1 MFLVFVGI
9 PRSGHADHV
18 GVARGRAATLLHDCY
33 TSNED
38 NTMIETTEREWTRQE
53 ALDEL
58 GITFGALR
66 QLLADMEKARAA
78 RGVPMP
84 RKGSDNGW
92 RFNAADMDELRRAKV
107 LAETKPHASVVR
119 HLSAYQPEASGL
131 QHLSST
137 PAAPEQQATAS
148 TELAR
153 LVMLMEQL
161 VAVQAGQAIDPAQ
174 MASQVG
180 AAVVPQVVEALARQN
195 ELTLQLG
202 QASRKMGQLE
212 GQLEAVTVER
222 DRLAAELQQAT
233 ALLAAPKKSWWPFGR

>member
-1 MFLVFVGI
+1 
-9 PRSGHADHV
+9 
-18 GVARGRAATLLHDCY
+18 
-33 TSNED
+33 
-38 NTMIETTEREWTRQE
+38 MIETTEREWTRQE

-66 QLLADMEKARAA
+66 QLLADMEKARAV

-92 RFNAADMDELRRAKV
+92 RFSIVDMEELRRAKV

-119 HLSAYQPEASGL
+119 HLTAYQPATADEQQAS
-131 QHLSST
+131 SK
-137 PAAPEQQATAS
+137 PAAPDQQGGTAPATP
-148 TELAR
+148 ELAQ
-153 LVMLMEQL
+153 LVKLMEQL
-161 VAVQAGQAIDPAQ
+161 VEAQASHAINQEQ

-212 GQLEAVTVER
+212 GQLEAVTTER
-222 DRLAAELQQAT
+222 DRLAAELQQAKN
-233 ALLAAPKKSWWPFGR
+233 LLAAPKKGWWPFGR

>member
-1 MFLVFVGI
+1 ML
-9 PRSGHADHV
+9 
-18 GVARGRAATLLHDCY
+18 GRVATLLHGCY
-33 TSNED
+33 TPDEVD
-38 NTMIETTEREWTRQE
+38 MIIETTEREWTRQE

-92 RFNAADMDELRRAKV
+92 RFNATDMEELRRAKV

-119 HLSAYQPEASGL
+119 HLMAYSPAPDDEQQAS
-131 QHLSST
+131 SK
-137 PAAPEQQATAS
+137 PAAPEQQAPAAAAAPAP
-148 TELAR
+148 ELAQ
-153 LVMLMEQL
+153 LVKLMEQL
-161 VAVQAGQAIDPAQ
+161 VEAQAGQAINQEQ
-174 MASQVG
+174 MAAQLG

-212 GQLEAVTVER
+212 GQLEAVTAER
-222 DRLAAELQQAT
+222 DRLAAELQQAQN
-233 ALLAAPKKSWWPFGR
+233 LLAAPKKSWWPFGRR

>member
-1 MFLVFVGI
+1 M
-9 PRSGHADHV
+9 
-18 GVARGRAATLLHDCY
+18 
-33 TSNED
+33 
-38 NTMIETTEREWTRQE
+38 MIETTEREWTRQE

-92 RFNAADMDELRRAKV
+92 RFNAADMEELRRAKV

-119 HLSAYQPEASGL
+119 HLMTYQVTSADE
-131 QHLSST
+131 QHPSSK
-137 PAAPEQQATAS
+137 PAAPEQQASAATHAP
-148 TELAR
+148 ELAQ
-153 LVMLMEQL
+153 LVKLMEQL
-161 VAVQAGQAIDPAQ
+161 VETQAGQAINQEQ
-174 MASQVG
+174 MAAQLG
-180 AAVVPQVVEALARQN
+180 AAVVPQVVEALTKQN

-212 GQLEAVTVER
+212 GQLEAVTAER
-222 DRLAAELQQAT
+222 DRLAAELQQAQK
-233 ALLAAPKKSWWPFGR
+233 LLAAPKKGWWPFGRR